1 MIMLGFIFSILMLVV
16 FGKLLGLAI
25 RTSWTILKIVFT
37 LVFLPVILI
46 GMCIAGMLYIA
57 IPVLIVIGI
66 IALLDSATT

>member
-1 MIMLGFIFSILMLVV
+1 MLSLIFSIMMLIV

-25 RTSWTILKIVFT
+25 RASWTILKVVFT

-46 GMCIAGMLYIA
+46 GLCIAGMFYIA

-66 IALLDSATT
+66 ISLIASATA

>member
-1 MIMLGFIFSILMLVV
+1 MLSLVFSIMMLVV

-25 RTSWTILKIVFT
+25 RASWTVLKVIFT

-46 GMCIAGMLYIA
+46 GMCVAGILYIA

-66 IALLDSATT
+66 ISLIASATA

>member
-1 MIMLGFIFSILMLVV
+1 MLGFIFSILMLVV